1 MSAPRRFL
9 FVAPPLV
16 GHVHPMA
23 SIAHEL
29 ALRGHRIGWV
39 LHPGMRRLLRGEAT
53 LFDVAEDDRF
63 AAIMAAVAA
72 LPGQA
77 LPEAFASYYRDV
89 VGPLATTMRANVDA
103 AVAAFAPDA
112 MVVDQH
118 ALAGVFAARRMQVP
132 WVTSAPSAQ
141 LLIRTLESF
150 APARQW
156 LAAQLEQRQVE
167 AGLVPVEWPD
177 VSPHLVLLYT
187 SAALAGADFVAPPQ
201 FRLVGPCLAHR
212 DPVVDFPWDELRAM
226 PRVMLSL
233 GTIVRDHGR
242 RFAQTVIDAL
252 GDAPVQVIVAA
263 PVGLDAAVPANFIV
277 RPWLPQTKLLP
288 LMDAVITHGGSTVNE
303 ALAFGLPLLVAPV
316 TSDNFVM
323 AQKVVEAGA
332 GLRIKFRRIGP
343 AELRR
348 AVDEVLENVAYR
360 RAAIAIQASFA
371 AAGGTIA
378 AANHIEALGT
388 WPPGQRRG

>member
-39 LHPGMRRLLRGEAT
+39 LHPGMRPLLRGEAT
-53 LFDVAEDDRF
+53 VFDVAEDDRF

-89 VGPLATTMRANVDA
+89 VVPLATSMRAGVDD

-118 ALAGVFAARRMQVP
+118 ALAGAFAARRIKLP

-150 APARQW
+150 APARRW
-156 LAAQLEQRQVE
+156 LAAQLEQAQVE

-187 SAALAGADFVAPPQ
+187 SSALAGADFVAPPQ
-201 FRLVGPCLAHR
+201 CRLVGPCLLHR
-212 DPVVDFPWDELRAM
+212 DSMVDFPWDELHAM
-226 PRVMLSL
+226 PRVMVSL
-233 GTIVRDHGR
+233 GTIVGDHGH
-242 RFAQTVIDAL
+242 RFMQAVIDAL
-252 GDAPVQVIVAA
+252 RDAPVQVIVAA
-263 PVGLDAAVPANFIV
+263 PVGLDGTVPANFIV
-277 RPWLPQTKLLP
+277 RPWLPQTRLLP
-288 LMDAVITHGGSTVNE
+288 LMDAAITHGGSTVNE
-303 ALAFGLPLLVAPV
+303 ALAFGLPLIVAPV
-316 TSDNFVM
+316 TSDNFAM

-332 GLRIKFRRIGP
+332 GLRVKFRRIGP

-348 AVDEVLENVAYR
+348 AVDEVLAIPGYR
-360 RAAIAIQASFA
+360 RAAVAIQASFTE
-371 AAGGTIA
+371 AGGTIA
-378 AANHIEALGT
+378 AANHIEALGK
-388 WPPGQRRG
+388 